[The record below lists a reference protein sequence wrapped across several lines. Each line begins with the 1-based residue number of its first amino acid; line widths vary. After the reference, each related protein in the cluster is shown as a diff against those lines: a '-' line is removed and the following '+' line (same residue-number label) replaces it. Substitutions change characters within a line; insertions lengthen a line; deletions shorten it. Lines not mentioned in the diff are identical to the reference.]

1 MSSGFSQRFCSSS
14 AAPRHQGLVTIE
26 GCLSSGGCGIF
37 MKATKPHV
45 LRILKV
51 KHGKTLKSELN
62 LKALGLAKWLRV
74 VLLSKGTARSQANT
88 HQRPGGSSKTM
99 PCLPSP
105 SHHHFYRWYVYHS
118 QSWLVFD
125 FLFYPHTTLLYIS
138 YTLKTV
144 HIVCFATCSTDF
156 FKAMAIWTW
165 TFWGCNCFDK
175 QSDSQSAN
183 RR

>member
-125 FLFYPHTTLLYIS
+125 FLFYPHTTLLYIYIIYFENS
-138 YTLKTV
+138 PHCMLCYL
-144 HIVCFATCSTDF
+144 FNWF
-156 FKAMAIWTW
+156 FQGHGYLDLDLLGLQLLWQTIG
-165 TFWGCNCFDK
+165 FPIC
-175 QSDSQSAN
+175 
-183 RR
+183 